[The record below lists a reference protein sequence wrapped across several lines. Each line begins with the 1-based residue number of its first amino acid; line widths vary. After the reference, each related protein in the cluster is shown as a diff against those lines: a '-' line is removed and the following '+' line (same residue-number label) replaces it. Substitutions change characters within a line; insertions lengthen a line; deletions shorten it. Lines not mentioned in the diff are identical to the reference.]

1 MRATSDSALLL
12 RLCVHTAFRI
22 AHFVDELVRRLSQ
35 LTRCR
40 KAAAALEK
48 ENIRLVSKVILSFVK
63 SLSAVRMLW
72 S

>member
-1 MRATSDSALLL
+1 MSSYGG
-12 RLCVHTAFRI
+12 
-22 AHFVDELVRRLSQ
+22 LSQ